1 MTPPLVSIIIPCYNT
16 ERFVAEAIYSV
27 CDQSYPNIEI
37 IIVDDG
43 STDNS
48 MGKAIK
54 ALTTAQSV
62 RQFRIIPL
70 DENHGACHAVE
81 IGFSLAFGE
90 YAMMLAA
97 DDVLINSNYIA
108 DAIEILERT
117 GAWWCYASI
126 MIVGEHIG
134 RAKPVFTKWML
145 HPLLDN
151 LVLQFPSL
159 CEILLH
165 KRNPVN
171 ASTLIFHMGMYRVEN
186 LSWVRDGDRGVC
198 DGIILK
204 QLFEKAIPGKSIGD
218 VGAFYR
224 THPGQVSNTH
234 EFNERLKVFR
244 GK

>member
-1 MTPPLVSIIIPCYNT
+1 MTSPLVSIIIPCYNT
-16 ERFVAEAIYSV
+16 EKYIIEAIYSV

-37 IIVDDG
+37 IVVDDG

-54 ALTTAQSV
+54 ALTTAQAM

-81 IGFSLAFGE
+81 IGFSLAFGK

-97 DDVLINSNYIA
+97 DDVLINPDYIT
-108 DAIEILERT
+108 DAVGLLERT
-117 GAWWCYASI
+117 GSKWCYASI
-126 MIVGEHIG
+126 MVVGPHIQ
-134 RAKPVFTKWML
+134 RAKPVFTKWLL

-151 LVLQFPSL
+151 LVLQFPSI

-171 ASTLIFHMGMYRVEN
+171 ASTLIFHMGMYRGYN

-204 QLFEKAIPGKSIGD
+204 QLFENWIPGKAIGD
-218 VGAFYR
+218 IGAFYR
-224 THPGQVSNTH
+224 IHDKQVSNTD
-234 EFNERLKVFR
+234 EFKKAQENFKN
-244 GK
+244 G